1 MLLEEREHIILRNI
15 NSNGTATVRQLAQ
28 ACNVTEVTVRRDLK
42 RLEENK
48 LLKRVFG
55 GAVSIERS
63 QYQTPQYTAPAP
75 EAPDLP
81 NADAL
86 IMTTIDTRDAHTL
99 RERAIRQDIP
109 LIAEGNPQDGA
120 VYLGIDN
127 YETGHQLGQWSAN
140 YFRRHSSGSV
150 HVLDIG
156 VQSMSAT
163 RKRSKG
169 FLDGL
174 SASIGDEVAA
184 LSIDGKGRYDS
195 AYHMALD
202 ALRLHPEINL
212 IFGIND
218 DSILAGMQAYHDLG
232 RDKSMLI
239 AVSIGAEGNTIFD
252 ALMGKGPL
260 KACMAMFPEV
270 VGRLAIDTVR
280 HLWRANRNDFNVI
293 TPTALLTAENINE
306 FYVKNENHW
315 QFINEE
321 IVKAVA
327 LPWNAEDLCQ
337 AEARKRRI
345 SFSISFRTHEW
356 YQNLAKAM
364 HARAKSVGVEFSV
377 VDVNE
382 DIRQEIRELQR
393 IIGKLA
399 ASYIREGETIIL
411 DAGTTTMNMT
421 QFLKQRQN
429 ITVITNSPDIFA
441 GLRPNPSIKLI
452 LAGGAFDREA
462 QAFVGRQVHAL
473 FKEMRVDKAF
483 IVAEGFS
490 SSFGLSAQNSNVAE
504 VRRSMIDAAR
514 EVVALADHTLLG
526 FDSDVHVTNFVNV
539 DTMITDMGALPSQRL
554 EYAQSGKNILVAGQ
568 VPAADE

>member
-1 MLLEEREHIILRNI
+1 MLLEERETIILQNI
-15 NSNGTATVRQLAQ
+15 NARGTATVRQLAQ
-28 ACNVTEVTVRRDLK
+28 ACHVTEVTVRRDLK

-55 GAVSIERS
+55 GAVSLERS
-63 QYQTPQYTAPAP
+63 HYPAPQFVDRTP
-75 EAPDLP
+75 EAPALP

-127 YETGHQLGQWSAN
+127 YQTGKQLGRWSAN
-140 YFRRHSSGSV
+140 YLGQHFSASAR
-150 HVLDIG
+150 VLDIG
-156 VQSMSAT
+156 VMSMSAT
-163 RKRSKG
+163 RLRSKG

-174 SASIGDEVAA
+174 SAGLGGEAVA
-184 LSIDGKGRYDS
+184 LSIDGKGRYNS

-232 RDKSMLI
+232 RDKSMLV
-239 AVSIGAEGNTIFD
+239 AVSIGGEGNTIFD
-252 ALMGKGPL
+252 ALKGKDPL
-260 KACMAMFPEV
+260 KACMAMFPDV

-280 HLWRANRNDFNVI
+280 YLWRADRDDFNII
-293 TPTALLTAENINE
+293 TPTALLTADNINDY
-306 FYVKNENHW
+306 YVKNENDW
-315 QFINEE
+315 QFVNED
-321 IVKAVA
+321 IIRTVS
-327 LPWNAEDLCQ
+327 LPWRRQDLRPI
-337 AEARKRRI
+337 EARKRRI

-364 HARAKSVGVEFSV
+364 HARAQAVGVEFSV

-399 ASYIREGETIIL
+399 ASYIREGETVIL
-411 DAGTTTMNMT
+411 DAGTISLNMT

-441 GLRPNPSIKLI
+441 GLRPNPAIKLI
-452 LAGGAFDREA
+452 LAGGAYDREA
-462 QAFVGRQVHAL
+462 QAFAGRQVHAL
-473 FKEMRVDKAF
+473 FQEMRVDKAF
-483 IVAEGFS
+483 IGAEGFS
-490 SSFGLSAQNSNVAE
+490 SSFGLSAGNANVAE
-504 VRRSMIDAAR
+504 VRRSMIGAAR
-514 EVVALADHTLLG
+514 EVVVLADHTLLG
-526 FDSDVHVTNFVNV
+526 VDSDVHVTDIVNV
-539 DTMITDMGALPSQRL
+539 DTLITDMGVLPSQRL
-554 EYAQSGKNILVAGQ
+554 EYAQSGSNILVAGQ